1 MPTII
6 RFGIA
11 IALPLLV
18 TLPLPIA
25 AQQPQQS
32 SQPQASQQPSPMA
45 SKPRPNKVYLSGENP
60 VITLRDTP
68 GGSTTVTQ
76 VSFWRIH
83 WSPVGPGHVCF
94 VTSGEAKAPGA
105 IRVAIYDN
113 KALLDYLTNDVIGTY
128 NKAYL
133 ERPFTPIGGGKF
145 PIGGDSIKERRESCL
160 SDTYKV
166 ELVWKELSEPG
177 LVDILPGSRPT
188 NPFGITYLRIPAGS
202 ADVRINGAPAPGVLA
217 PDVTFLAFGETWIK

>member
-1 MPTII
+1 MSHTM
-6 RFGIA
+6 R
-11 IALPLLV
+11 LRM
-18 TLPLPIA
+18 TLALPIA
-25 AQQPQQS
+25 WLLPIALLPIALAAQAPAAAVADGVGAAAEQGVS
-32 SQPQASQQPSPMA
+32 VGR
-45 SKPRPNKVYLSGENP
+45 KSGDHA
-60 VITLRDTP
+60 LRDTP

-105 IRVAIYDN
+105 VRVAIYDN

-133 ERPFTPIGGGKF
+133 ERPFTPVGGGTF

-160 SDTYKV
+160 SDSYKV
-166 ELVWKELSEPG
+166 ELVWRDLREPG

-202 ADVRINGAPAPGVLA
+202 GDVRINGAPAPGVLA
-217 PDVTFLAFGETWIK
+217 PDVRFWRSGETWIK

>member
-1 MPTII
+1 MSYTL
-6 RFGIA
+6 IA
-11 IALPLLV
+11 RKALALPFALL
-18 TLPLPIA
+18 LPIA
-25 AQQPQQS
+25 AAAQS
-32 SQPQASQQPSPMA
+32 PAAPQPSPMA
-45 SKPRPNKVYLSGENP
+45 SAPRPNKVYLSGENP

-94 VTSGEAKAPGA
+94 VTSGDRKSPDAV
-105 IRVAIYDN
+105 RVAIHDN
-113 KALLDYLTNDVIGTY
+113 KALLDYLTNNVLGTY
-128 NKAYL
+128 NKTIL
-133 ERPFTPIGGGKF
+133 EWPYTPVGGGTF

-160 SDTYKV
+160 SDKYKV
-166 ELVWKELSEPG
+166 ELVWRDLREPG

-202 ADVRINGAPAPGVLA
+202 ADVRINDAPAPGVMA

>member
-1 MPTII
+1 MAHI
-6 RFGIA
+6 RFRMTF
-11 IALPLLV
+11 ALPFV
-18 TLPLPIA
+18 AALPILALPIA
-25 AQQPQQS
+25 MAAQAP
-32 SQPQASQQPSPMA
+32 ASPPQQPSPMA
-45 SKPRPNKVYLSGENP
+45 SAPRPNKVYLSGENP

-68 GGSTTVTQ
+68 GGTTTVTQ

-94 VTSGEAKAPGA
+94 VTSGDAKSPGA

-113 KALLDYLTNDVIGTY
+113 KALLDYLTNDVMGTF

-133 ERPFTPIGGGKF
+133 ERPFTPIGGGTF

-160 SDTYKV
+160 SDKYKV
-166 ELVWKELSEPG
+166 ELVWRDLREPG

-202 ADVRINGAPAPGVLA
+202 GDVRINGTPAPGVLA